1 MMAMFSVK
9 FAYKIAS
16 TMFKFRSNNSGKT
29 YADDLLS
36 STVDRVEYYLMK
48 HILFLLDIE
57 GQPWFQKCHAT
68 RGSNRIFG
76 VQQSSCIL

>member
-1 MMAMFSVK
+1 MFSVK

-57 GQPWFQKCHAT
+57 GQP
-68 RGSNRIFG
+68 
-76 VQQSSCIL
+76 